1 MGNIRIWQPPEG
13 FAWLDGQQPHLGR
26 ARSFWGIDP
35 VAVAT
40 DLSTYRKYQDRYIGI
55 GYFGYPLRR
64 HFEPVPVVHPP
75 PFGFPDLWMAFYD
88 RVWMAERNTIWEIR
102 ADGRRTPVHR
112 VPFPPPPAGAGVRFS
127 GATVDR
133 DGYIADVAWLRERIA
148 AGDIFQANYTFG
160 VEVVLEDPPWHVYG
174 HLRQKQPTAYGAYL
188 QIDADRAV
196 LSCSPELFFRWENG
210 RILTAPMKGTR
221 PRGSTPDEDER
232 LRIELKTSLKDRAE
246 NVMIVDLMRND
257 FGRIARIGTVHVPE
271 LFRVEAYP
279 TVFQMIS
286 IVTAEVRP
294 DVDMVAILRA
304 TFPPGSVTG
313 APKVKAMELLARCE
327 KAERGVY
334 CGCIGIVFPW
344 REAVL
349 NVVIRTLQVHG
360 TRGWYGTGG
369 GIVIDS
375 DPVHEWREAWQ
386 KTRFL
391 WDASTWRT
399 LCAQHAI
406 GT

>member
-1 MGNIRIWQPPEG
+1 
-13 FAWLDGQQPHLGR
+13 
-26 ARSFWGIDP
+26 
-35 VAVAT
+35 
-40 DLSTYRKYQDRYIGI
+40 
-55 GYFGYPLRR
+55 
-64 HFEPVPVVHPP
+64 
-75 PFGFPDLWMAFYD
+75 MAFYD
-88 RVWMAERNTIWEIR
+88 RIWMAERNTIWEIR
-102 ADGRRTPVHR
+102 ADGRRIPIER
-112 VPFPPPPAGAGVRFS
+112 VPFPLPPVGAGVRFS

-133 DGYIADVAWLRERIA
+133 ETYIADVTWLRERIA

-160 VEVVLEDPPWHVYG
+160 VEVTLADSPWHVYG
-174 HLRQKQPTAYGAYL
+174 YLRRQQPTAYGAYL

-196 LSCSPELFFRWENG
+196 LSCSPELFFRWEDG
-210 RILTAPMKGTR
+210 QILTAPMKGTR
-221 PRGSTPDEDER
+221 PRGASPDEDEQ
-232 LRIELKTSLKDRAE
+232 LRIELKTSRKDRAE

-257 FGRIARIGTVHVPE
+257 FGRIARIGTVRVPE

-294 DVDMVAILRA
+294 DVDMIALLRA

-360 TRGWYGTGG
+360 ARGWYGTGG

-375 DPVHEWREAWQ
+375 DPAREWREAWQ

-391 WDASTWRT
+391 WDVFTWRT
-399 LCAQHAI
+399 LCAQHGL